1 MSPYRLTNICT
12 FTLLSLI
19 VLTDFFVFISGY
31 LYLFIGIIY
40 VMVLGLGAASMGL
53 NFYTRSMH
61 KGRTRE
67 KLVALTYDDGPDQ
80 GVSPQLLQLLS
91 MQNISAT
98 FFCIGHKIKA
108 HPTIVKELSDA
119 GHLIGNHS
127 YSHAAV
133 FDLYTPKRMTDELI
147 QTNEII
153 EQTIGRKPRLFRPP
167 YGVTNP
173 MLAKAIKNTGMQPV
187 GWSLRSFDTMH
198 EASRVLAKITNSVK
212 PGDIILLHD
221 NNNKCLEI
229 TSELLKWFHKN
240 EYKVV
245 SLEQL
250 LNIKAYA

>member
-1 MSPYRLTNICT
+1 M
-12 FTLLSLI
+12 LSLL
-19 VLTDFFVFISGY
+19 VLADIFVFITIY
-31 LYLFIGIIY
+31 LYLFILLVY
-40 VMVLGLGAASMGL
+40 VTVLGLGAASMRFG
-53 NFYTRSMH
+53 FYTNSVH
-61 KGRTRE
+61 KGHTSE

-80 GVSPQLLQLLS
+80 EVSPQLLQLLS
-91 MQNISAT
+91 GQNIPAT
-98 FFCIGHKIKA
+98 FFCIGHQIKA
-108 HPTIVKELSDA
+108 NPLIVKDLYDA

-127 YSHAAV
+127 YSHAAC
-133 FDLYTPKRMTDELI
+133 FDLFSTKRMTDELN

-153 EQTIGRKPRLFRPP
+153 EQSIGRKPRLFRPP

-198 EASRVLAKITNSVK
+198 QADKVLAKITNTVK

-221 NNNKCLEI
+221 NHNKCLEI
-229 TSELLKWFHKN
+229 TSELLKWFHNN